1 MNTEIVKTDITTL
14 KKEDLRWRIN
24 SSTVATGNTKFQV
37 HRASPYVITPSGKES
52 PLIIQTDKIF
62 TFGVKESSNDSGET
76 SYSIPLS
83 VVDWKQPTEYQKAF
97 VKACDMISE
106 SGKSFLLQ
114 ISSSIKKDWVP
125 SDLRKVSVLWR
136 GKDSERPT
144 LYAKL
149 PIRKGN
155 IDCSFFKPSIVKV
168 KGSTQIRKIEVDPL
182 MFRDVMCHVKA
193 IIKIESIFIG
203 SKVSFQTKVEEV
215 VVFPPPK
222 KVSLLEI
229 DEKDIEGLEEEEEE
243 DEEEEVEEVVD
254 GLTEEKLSI
263 IDPVFE
269 SIVAVQEVE
278 PSKKFSPKKEEFGGD
293 EEEERPKPRRGRR
306 ITKQ

>member
-1 MNTEIVKTDITTL
+1 MNCEIVKTDITQL
-14 KKEDLRWRIN
+14 KPEHIRWRIN
-24 SSTVATGNTKFQV
+24 SSSVQTGNTKFQI
-37 HRASPYVITPSGKES
+37 HRASPFVLTSSGKES

-62 TFGVKESSNDSGET
+62 TFGVKESTNDAGEI

-114 ISSSIKKDWVP
+114 VAASIKKDWVP

-136 GKDSERPT
+136 GKDPEKPT

-149 PIRKGN
+149 PARKGN
-155 IDCSFFKPSIVKV
+155 ITCSFYKPVISKERGISRIGK
-168 KGSTQIRKIEVDPL
+168 REVNPL
-182 MFRDVMCHVKA
+182 LFRDVMCHVKA

-203 SKVSFQTKVEEV
+203 SKVTFQTKVEEV
-215 VVFPPPK
+215 LIFPPPK

-229 DEKDIEGLEEEEEE
+229 DEKDIEGLEEEEQEEEEQEEE
-243 DEEEEVEEVVD
+243 DQEEVEEGGGDLVD
-254 GLTEEKLSI
+254 KLAI
-263 IDPVFE
+263 IDQV
-269 SIVAVQEVE
+269 VAEELQVKKQETVHE
-278 PSKKFSPKKEEFGGD
+278 Q
-293 EEEERPKPRRGRR
+293 EEEAVPRPRKAKRNS
-306 ITKQ
+306 K